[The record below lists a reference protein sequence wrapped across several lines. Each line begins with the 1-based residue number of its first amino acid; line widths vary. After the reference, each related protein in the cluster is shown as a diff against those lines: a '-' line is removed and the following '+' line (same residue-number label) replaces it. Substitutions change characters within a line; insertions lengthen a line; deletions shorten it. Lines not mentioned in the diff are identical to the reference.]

1 MKDKQPVRTFIIQNK
16 QTKQQWKARSGKIAW
31 KNKAAAKNAFAN
43 TYEYCAEEHLPSELK
58 PYFKEDRY
66 GRCHVRFDLQR
77 AYEVIEVKSEALV
90 NVDNLV
96 STFKEIEDNAFIL
109 TEEHKE
115 FISNFIS
122 NFGG

>member
-77 AYEVIEVKSEALV
+77 AYEVIEVKSEALG
-90 NVDNLV
+90 
-96 STFKEIEDNAFIL
+96 KC
-109 TEEHKE
+109 
-115 FISNFIS
+115 
-122 NFGG
+122 